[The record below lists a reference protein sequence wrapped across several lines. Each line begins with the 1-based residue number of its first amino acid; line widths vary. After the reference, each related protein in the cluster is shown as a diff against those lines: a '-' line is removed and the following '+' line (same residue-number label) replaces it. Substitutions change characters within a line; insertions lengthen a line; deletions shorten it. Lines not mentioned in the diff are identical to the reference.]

1 MKFKTLNFNSEKA
14 EFTGDDVKSQEMQ
27 TTQEKVDYV
36 AKDTLSNSVL
46 ELGQAV
52 NGGTN
57 LSNSAFNFKFI
68 PREKIVFNKKNNFN
82 IREVEELANGLLQH
96 GMLHNL
102 VAYYDDDQDKYILE
116 SGERR
121 VRACDMLHEKYGSID
136 NINAFQD
143 NNEEKTAYQNYVRN
157 IKPFFE
163 KGFAVNVK
171 RGYEQDSD
179 DETVEQTRLNE
190 IDSELRLKEAN
201 LKVRDLTPQER
212 AIQLAETKE
221 LLQERNRILY
231 GHNAPEPALTEIAA
245 KVGIS
250 DRQARKYNALDNLI
264 PELRTE
270 FEAGKININKVPG
283 IAALPE
289 EEQMIVLDFLQQGRN
304 LDSEQIRLY
313 QENVKAAEKARNEAE
328 AERNRLENE
337 LEDIKQKKD
346 TEIREILSESQK
358 REETI
363 RSEIERAVNDKN
375 EELILQ
381 LQEDLAN
388 ERESSGR
395 MISETNKSL
404 KDTKKALEEA
414 NRRVEALSKK
424 DNDMT
429 ALVRARTEIDIQM
442 SVLTDITEKL
452 IRLVE
457 HYKNIATDQQMNEVM
472 KSVTENRG
480 IIKLVEMM
488 KEE

>member
-1 MKFKTLNFNSEKA
+1 
-14 EFTGDDVKSQEMQ
+14 
-27 TTQEKVDYV
+27 
-36 AKDTLSNSVL
+36 
-46 ELGQAV
+46 
-52 NGGTN
+52 
-57 LSNSAFNFKFI
+57 
-68 PREKIVFNKKNNFN
+68 
-82 IREVEELANGLLQH
+82 
-96 GMLHNL
+96 
-102 VAYYDDDQDKYILE
+102 
-116 SGERR
+116 
-121 VRACDMLHEKYGSID
+121 
-136 NINAFQD
+136 
-143 NNEEKTAYQNYVRN
+143 
-157 IKPFFE
+157 
-163 KGFAVNVK
+163 
-171 RGYEQDSD
+171 
-179 DETVEQTRLNE
+179 
-190 IDSELRLKEAN
+190 
-201 LKVRDLTPQER
+201 
-212 AIQLAETKE
+212 
-221 LLQERNRILY
+221 
-231 GHNAPEPALTEIAA
+231 
-245 KVGIS
+245 
-250 DRQARKYNALDNLI
+250 
-264 PELRTE
+264 
-270 FEAGKININKVPG
+270 
-283 IAALPE
+283 
-289 EEQMIVLDFLQQGRN
+289 MIVLDFLQQGRN

-346 TEIREILSESQK
+346 TEIREILSESKK